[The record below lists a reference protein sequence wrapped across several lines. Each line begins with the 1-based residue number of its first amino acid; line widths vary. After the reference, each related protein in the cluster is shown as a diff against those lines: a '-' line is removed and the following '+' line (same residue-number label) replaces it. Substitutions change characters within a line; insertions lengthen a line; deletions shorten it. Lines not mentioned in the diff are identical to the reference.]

1 MSSCTCGVAAMH
13 PGLAGDIVWS
23 VGLPDEELEVLE
35 PSSLK
40 LIRAIERRVPET
52 GVNVMLS

>member
-1 MSSCTCGVAAMH
+1 MH

-35 PSSLK
+35 PSSVE

-52 GVNVMLS
+52 GVNIVLS